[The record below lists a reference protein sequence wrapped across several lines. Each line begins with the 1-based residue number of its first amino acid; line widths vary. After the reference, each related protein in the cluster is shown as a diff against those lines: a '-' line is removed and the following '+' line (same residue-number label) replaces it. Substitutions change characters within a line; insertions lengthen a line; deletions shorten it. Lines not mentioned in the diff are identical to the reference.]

1 MKKLITSI
9 TLFLMFC
16 ALPFIG
22 LILTKIGYPEFKTNI
37 DFAWGIAASVIVGLV
52 VSVVN
57 YVDPPKP

>member
-1 MKKLITSI
+1 
-9 TLFLMFC
+9 MFC